1 MEKRII
7 DLEIIDELE
16 GSGVDAIALVD
27 SPAIEKNFMYFKAE
41 EFVEPAAGESQ
52 DEFMGRCIPVLIG
65 EGKDQDQAVAICISM
80 YENMALVDDVIIC
93 DVCAHSWTI
102 AEGGED
108 VYICHECGHDNE
120 MEDMNFESFTDYPE
134 AAKENAKRALA
145 YAEENGWGDCGTP
158 IGKARANQL
167 ANGEAISIETV
178 ARMASFERHRQNSK
192 TPYGEGC
199 GKLMWD
205 AWGGDEGVAWA
216 QKTLET
222 SREEFGI
229 DTGGLAPYTNQS
241 GPLKKKAVLGEEF
254 ASEEYP
260 TIEEAVQRSN
270 ELGLKGEIHSHA
282 TDNGFIYMPGASHA
296 DLDKA
301 LTALEMSFASV
312 DELSVGDAVSWKT
325 ADKNPRGRI
334 TEIVTGAKKVPGVDF
349 EIQGTEE
356 DPGYIIEIY
365 EELDGKWEATGKYVG
380 RKADSILKNVELAE
394 DRTVG
399 TYGFA
404 KMLFAD
410 EDKKEIVAIAMV
422 PDMKIPRK
430 DKDGNIYWVRF
441 SKGVIA
447 KIAEKYMREQRLADT
462 NIQHV
467 DSANAGAYVFESYI
481 VETADDKANSVY
493 GLNAPVGSWIV
504 KMRVTNLETWSKV
517 KSGELKGLSIQG
529 NFLDRDE
536 YAAYIKDKKMYS
548 DLIKLVS
555 TL

>member
-7 DLEIIDELE
+7 DLEIIDDLE

-41 EFVEPAAGESQ
+41 EFVEPKSGESQ
-52 DEFMGRCIPVLIG
+52 DEYLGRCVPVLVG
-65 EGKDQDQAVAICISM
+65 EGKDSDQAVAICIST
-80 YENMALVDDVIIC
+80 YQNMALVNNTITC
-93 DVCAHSWTI
+93 DVCGHSWDVVD
-102 AEGGED
+102 GGQD
-108 VYICHECGHDNE
+108 VYVCHECGYDNQMDFAKVSFDWDDTLSTTRGKKLFEEHKKRGDELYIITARSTPGADIFKYANE
-120 MEDMNFESFTDYPE
+120 MRIPLDRVFATGSNK
-134 AAKENAKRALA
+134 AKIEKVKELNISKHIDNNPSVVASLF
-145 YAEENGWGDCGTP
+145 G
-158 IGKARANQL
+158 IGEK
-167 ANGEAISIETV
+167 
-178 ARMASFERHRQNSK
+178 
-192 TPYGEGC
+192 
-199 GKLMWD
+199 
-205 AWGGDEGVAWA
+205 
-216 QKTLET
+216 
-222 SREEFGI
+222 FGI

-241 GPLKKKAVLGEEF
+241 GPLKRKAVLGEEF
-254 ASEEYP
+254 AAESYP
-260 TIEEAVQRSN
+260 TIEEAVKRSE

-334 TEIVTGAKKVPGVDF
+334 TEIVKGAKKVPGVDF
-349 EIQGTEE
+349 EIQGSEE

-365 EELDGKWEATGKYVG
+365 EELDGKWEASGKYVG

-404 KMLFAD
+404 KILFAD

-422 PDMKIPRK
+422 PDMEIPRK
-430 DKDGNIYWVRF
+430 DKDGNIYFVRF
-441 SKGVIA
+441 SKEVIA

-467 DSANAGAYVFESYI
+467 DTANAGAYVFESWI
-481 VETADDKANSVY
+481 VETAEDKANSVY
-493 GLNAPVGSWIV
+493 ELDAPIGAWCV
-504 KMRVTNLETWSKV
+504 KMRVTNLETWAKV

-529 NFLDRDE
+529 DFLDKNE
-536 YAAYIKDKKMYS
+536 YEAYMKDRKMYS
-548 DLIKLVS
+548 DLINLVK

>member
-7 DLEIIDELE
+7 DLEIIDDLE

-41 EFVEPAAGESQ
+41 EFVEPQSGESES
-52 DEFMGRCIPVLIG
+52 DYMGRCVPTLID
-65 EGKDQDQAVAICISM
+65 EGKPQDQAVAICIST
-80 YENMALVDDVIIC
+80 YQNM
-93 DVCAHSWTI
+93 
-102 AEGGED
+102 GKQ
-108 VYICHECGHDNE
+108 E
-120 MEDMNFESFTDYPE
+120 M
-134 AAKENAKRALA
+134 
-145 YAEENGWGDCGTP
+145 
-158 IGKARANQL
+158 
-167 ANGEAISIETV
+167 
-178 ARMASFERHRQNSK
+178 
-192 TPYGEGC
+192 
-199 GKLMWD
+199 
-205 AWGGDEGVAWA
+205 
-216 QKTLET
+216 
-222 SREEFGI
+222 GI
-229 DTGGLAPYTNQS
+229 DTGGLAPYTNQA
-241 GPLKKKAVLGEEF
+241 GPLKRKAVLGEEF
-254 ASEEYP
+254 AAEEYP
-260 TIEEAVQRSN
+260 TIEEAVKRSN

-296 DLDKA
+296 DLEKA
-301 LTALEMSFASV
+301 IANKEGFASV

-334 TEIVTGAKKVPGVDF
+334 TEIVKGAKKVPGVDF

-365 EELDGKWEATGKYVG
+365 EELDGKWEASGKYVG

-422 PDMKIPRK
+422 PTMEIPRK
-430 DKDGNIYWVRF
+430 DKDGNIYFVRF
-441 SKGVIA
+441 SKEVIA

-467 DSANAGAYVFESYI
+467 DTANAGAYVFESWI

-493 GLNAPVGSWIV
+493 GLDAPIGSWCV
-504 KMRVTNLETWSKV
+504 KMRVTNLETWAKV

-529 NFLDRDE
+529 DFLDKNE
-536 YAAYIKDKKMYS
+536 YEAYMKDRKMYS
-548 DLIKLVS
+548 DLINLVK

>member
-1 MEKRII
+1 MEKRVI
-7 DLEIIDELE
+7 DLEIIDDLE

-41 EFVEPAAGESQ
+41 EFVEPSAGES
-52 DEFMGRCIPVLIG
+52 ESEYMSRCVPTLID
-65 EGKDQDQAVAICISM
+65 EGKDQDQAVAICIST
-80 YENMALVDDVIIC
+80 YQNMALVDDVIIC
-93 DVCAHSWTI
+93 DECGHSWDI
-102 AEGGED
+102 ADGGDD
-108 VYICHECGHDNE
+108 VYICHECGYDNK
-120 MEDMNFESFTDYPE
+120 MKFAKVSFDWDDTLSTDRGKKLFEEYKKRGDQLYIITARSTPGSDIFQYANKMGILPNRIFATGSNK
-134 AAKENAKRALA
+134 AKVEKVKELKISKHIDN
-145 YAEENGWGDCGTP
+145 
-158 IGKARANQL
+158 NQSV
-167 ANGEAISIETV
+167 I
-178 ARMASFERHRQNSK
+178 AS
-192 TPYGEGC
+192 
-199 GKLMWD
+199 L
-205 AWGGDEGVAWA
+205 
-216 QKTLET
+216 
-222 SREEFGI
+222 FGI
-229 DTGGLAPYTNQS
+229 GQKFEINTGGLAPYTNQS
-241 GPLKKKAVLGEEF
+241 GPLKRKAVLGEQF

-296 DLDKA
+296 DLEKA
-301 LTALEMSFASV
+301 IANKEVFASV

-334 TEIVTGAKKVPGVDF
+334 TEIVKGAKKVPGVDF

-365 EELDGKWEATGKYVG
+365 EEVEGKWEASGKYVG

-422 PDMKIPRK
+422 PDMEIPRK
-430 DKDGNIYWVRF
+430 DKDGNIYFVRF
-441 SKGVIA
+441 SKEVIA

-467 DSANAGAYVFESYI
+467 DTANAGAYVFESWI
-481 VETADDKANSVY
+481 VETAEDKANSVY
-493 GLNAPVGSWIV
+493 GLDAPIGAWCV
-504 KMRVTNLETWSKV
+504 KMRVVNPETWAKV

-529 NFLDRDE
+529 DFLDKDE
-536 YAAYIKDKKMYS
+536 YEAYMKDRKMYS
-548 DLIKLVS
+548 DLINLVK

>member
-1 MEKRII
+1 MEKRVI

-41 EFVEPAAGESQ
+41 EFVEPSAGES
-52 DEFMGRCIPVLIG
+52 ESEYMSRCVPTLID
-65 EGKDQDQAVAICISM
+65 EGKDQDQAVAICIST
-80 YENMALVDDVIIC
+80 YQNMALVDDVIIC
-93 DVCAHSWTI
+93 DECGHSWDI
-102 AEGGED
+102 ADGGDD
-108 VYICHECGHDNE
+108 VYICHECGYDNK
-120 MEDMNFESFTDYPE
+120 MKFAKVSFDWDDTLSTDRGKKLFEEYKKRGDQLYIITARSTPGSDIFQYANKMGILPNRIFATGSNK
-134 AAKENAKRALA
+134 AKVEKVKELKISKHIDN
-145 YAEENGWGDCGTP
+145 
-158 IGKARANQL
+158 NQSV
-167 ANGEAISIETV
+167 I
-178 ARMASFERHRQNSK
+178 AS
-192 TPYGEGC
+192 
-199 GKLMWD
+199 L
-205 AWGGDEGVAWA
+205 
-216 QKTLET
+216 
-222 SREEFGI
+222 FGI
-229 DTGGLAPYTNQS
+229 GQKFEINTGGLAPYTNQS
-241 GPLKKKAVLGEEF
+241 GPLKRKAVLGEQF

-296 DLDKA
+296 DLEKA
-301 LTALEMSFASV
+301 IANKEVFASV

-334 TEIVTGAKKVPGVDF
+334 TEIVKGAKKVPGVDF

-365 EELDGKWEATGKYVG
+365 EEVEGKWEASGKYVG

-422 PDMKIPRK
+422 PDMEIPRK
-430 DKDGNIYWVRF
+430 DKDGNIYFVRF
-441 SKGVIA
+441 SKEVIA

-467 DSANAGAYVFESYI
+467 DTANAGAYVFESWI
-481 VETADDKANSVY
+481 VETAEDKANSVY
-493 GLNAPVGSWIV
+493 GLDAPIGAWCV
-504 KMRVTNLETWSKV
+504 KMRVTNLETWAKV

-529 NFLDRDE
+529 DFLDKDE
-536 YAAYIKDKKMYS
+536 YEAYMKDRKMYS
-548 DLIKLVS
+548 DLINLVK